1 MTLLNQLY
9 PVFPSHPHV
18 FSIWKAVYINDYE
31 YMLSNQ
37 TVQVQ
42 ILTLLG
48 ITYTNSEMSL
58 YLYHSH
64 KVVVMIK

>member
-1 MTLLNQLY
+1 MTLLKQLY

-18 FSIWKAVYINDYE
+18 FSSWKAVYLNDYE

-42 ILTLLG
+42 ILTLLY
-48 ITYTNSEMSL
+48 ITCTNSEMSL